1 MSIAGGDPIPAR
13 APYTC
18 PSAPATPGA
27 GLLGVLGPDGQIHNL
42 RTPMQVGA
50 DFLNAA
56 KAAGPPEARMRFTG
70 TCQTSGSAQWTATR
84 CGVIDRAMATLKPPP
99 RTELPH
105 SPLHLRADHHRHTDR
120 DGIDPNNPAKLY
132 LKFSSPSAQP
142 SRSSFTLA

>member
-1 MSIAGGDPIPAR
+1 MSIAGGDPTTAR

-42 RTPMQVGA
+42 RTAMQVDA

-70 TCQTSGSAQWTATR
+70 TCQTSGCKQWTGSR
-84 CGVIDRAMATLKPPP
+84 CGVIDRAMAALEPPP
-99 RTELPH
+99 RTELP
-105 SPLHLRADHHRHTDR
+105 PCTIRATCRWFAQTGPTACPTCALIITDTR
-120 DGIDPNNPAKLY
+120 IA
-132 LKFSSPSAQP
+132 AE
-142 SRSSFTLA
+142 